1 MGPAAIRIKPAA
13 RCDNPVMR
21 SPLRRIGTCIG
32 FAGVLLAAASV
43 AAPLAP
49 TASRPEI
56 KRWFAAVNVEAAA
69 QQRWTY
75 SFAAA
80 DGRMLEALSVALV
93 RDGYEIVTLAGGA
106 APTLLMAKAELHSPT
121 TLVQRNHALRE
132 MASRYGARYEGCDV
146 LATSSRGR

>member
-1 MGPAAIRIKPAA
+1 
-13 RCDNPVMR
+13 MR
-21 SPLRRIGTCIG
+21 SPFRRIGTCIG
-32 FAGVLLAAASV
+32 FAGILLAAASV

-56 KRWFAAVNVEAAA
+56 RRWFAAVNVDAAA
-69 QQRWTY
+69 PQRWTY

-106 APTLLMAKAELHSPT
+106 ALTRRGHLRVKSTPL
-121 TLVQRNHALRE
+121 RNSFSKR
-132 MASRYGARYEGCDV
+132 SRSRLFSAQMYSCTRVPSRSIRLDFSIHGAVSTFGSSIV
-146 LATSSRGR
+146 TS